1 MNNIIECHNVVVVQG
16 LNLYVN
22 CGDVEYCG
30 NGKIHKTHL
39 CRDCKMKALNE
50 PEQDEM
56 EHKWV

>member
-1 MNNIIECHNVVVVQG
+1 MFKCHNVVIVQG